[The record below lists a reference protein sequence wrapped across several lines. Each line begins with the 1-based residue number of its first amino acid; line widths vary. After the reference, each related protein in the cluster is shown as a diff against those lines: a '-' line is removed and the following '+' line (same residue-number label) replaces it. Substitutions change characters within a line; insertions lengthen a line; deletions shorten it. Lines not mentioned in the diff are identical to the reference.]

1 MRVVIVGGG
10 ISAVYL
16 ANNLKKQDSSLEV
29 VVVSDEKHPPYDRI
43 HLCRLVDDS
52 EDEGGISLPL
62 DPTVKLE
69 LNHAVNKID
78 RDAKRVFYSG
88 F

>member
-10 ISAVYL
+10 IAAVYL

-29 VVVSDEKHPPYDRI
+29 LIVSDEKHPPYDRI
-43 HLCRLVDDS
+43 HLCRLVDES
-52 EDEGGISLPL
+52 ENESGISLPL

-69 LNHAVNKID
+69 LNSAINKID
-78 RDAKRVFYSG
+78 AGAKGVW
-88 F
+88 